1 MKNNTSQAILEF
13 IMTYVT
19 YGWAILVV
27 LVMIAVL
34 AYFEVLSPERFL
46 PINSYFKLSP
56 DKCVC
61 EEFKTP
67 EEIKPEDAKLG
78 NEENLCKSFRKK
90 TQAELDTD
98 DCKRANWF
106 VGDDKENKC
115 ECEKWIN
122 SSDNWHSRT
131 PIEIFNEIYPFI
143 GKYRD
148 YTFEQ
153 CHFNIPPDSFNNYSQ
168 WLSTT
173 NGLTC
178 SEHNVCLKSRPKTDW
193 ELHPENYVA
202 ETECVKSKS
211 FSPDSQ
217 CINEVDFNPDCCEKF
232 KTTYTL
238 F

>member
-1 MKNNTSQAILEF
+1 MKKKKSQAILEF
-13 IMTYVT
+13 ITSNLT

-46 PINSYFKLSP
+46 PINSYCKLSP

-115 ECEKWIN
+115 ECEKCHGCFKHWIC
-122 SSDNWHSRT
+122 
-131 PIEIFNEIYPFI
+131 
-143 GKYRD
+143 GKRELCKGTID
-148 YTFEQ
+148 
-153 CHFNIPPDSFNNYSQ
+153 
-168 WLSTT
+168 
-173 NGLTC
+173 LTC
-178 SEHNVCLKSRPKTDW
+178 TREPRKHKIGVN
-193 ELHPENYVA
+193 
-202 ETECVKSKS
+202 
-211 FSPDSQ
+211 
-217 CINEVDFNPDCCEKF
+217 
-232 KTTYTL
+232 
-238 F
+238 